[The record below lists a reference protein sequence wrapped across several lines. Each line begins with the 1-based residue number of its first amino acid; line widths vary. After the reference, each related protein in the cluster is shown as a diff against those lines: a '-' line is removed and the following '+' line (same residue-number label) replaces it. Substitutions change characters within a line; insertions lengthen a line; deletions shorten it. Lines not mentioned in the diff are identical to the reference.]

1 MPKVEVYPGE
11 TETGE
16 IESVSLVRLRLI
28 THNARLVDTRKELG
42 ITQRVMAQRVSVS
55 QDRLRC
61 IETLRAIPTE
71 EEIVKIAYTLE
82 KPTDYLFPESLL
94 SAVEAG
100 VFSRRK
106 VELTAPQVISLTNT
120 QRLRLAYDGE
130 TTMIEEVSRTLL
142 AEEINK
148 VLETLKPREQLVL
161 RLRFG
166 LDGMPK
172 TLEEVGRVLGVQ
184 RERVRQIEVKALRKL
199 RHPARSRRL
208 KDYWE

>member
-1 MPKVEVYPGE
+1 MLQVADIE
-11 TETGE
+11 E
-16 IESVSLVRLRLI
+16 IESESLVRLRLI

-42 ITQRVMAQRVSVS
+42 ITQPVMAQRVSVS
-55 QDRLRC
+55 RGRLRD
-61 IETLRAIPTE
+61 IENLRAIPTE

-106 VELTAPQVISLTNT
+106 VELTAPQVISLTEA
-120 QRLRLAYDGE
+120 QHLRLTYDGE
-130 TTMIEEVSRTLL
+130 TTLIEEVSRTLL
-142 AEEINK
+142 AEEINT
-148 VLETLKPREQLVL
+148 VLETLKPIEQRVL

-166 LDGMPK
+166 LEGKGSK
-172 TLEEVGRVLGVQ
+172 TLEEVGRVIGVQ
-184 RERVRQIEVKALRKL
+184 RERIRQIEYQALRKL

-208 KDYWE
+208 KDFLE